1 MSICKIKKKF
11 DQVNTLLELLRPC
24 EGPVK
29 VRDLNLNFFSFMV
42 NPLSYVIRALGQ
54 EVNILAQIAQDMC
67 RGTPKIQSTR
77 EILTFFIL
85 FKS

>member
-1 MSICKIKKKF
+1 M
-11 DQVNTLLELLRPC
+11 NTLLELLRLC

-29 VRDLNLNFFSFMV
+29 VRDLNLNFLGVMV

-54 EVNILAQIAQDMC
+54 EVNIPAQIAQDMC
-67 RGTPKIQSTR
+67 RGTSKIQSAR
-77 EILTFFIL
+77 EMLTFFIL